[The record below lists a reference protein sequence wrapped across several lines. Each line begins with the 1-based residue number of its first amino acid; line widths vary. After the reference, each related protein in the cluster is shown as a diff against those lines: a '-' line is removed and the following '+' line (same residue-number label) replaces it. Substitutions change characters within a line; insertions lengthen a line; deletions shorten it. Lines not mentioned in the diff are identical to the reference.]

1 MHSRTSNRID
11 ERSAIALNKDKVEP
25 QAGAGMSRFGSIEIL
40 EVDWTK
46 LSDAAI
52 VERLVAGGASRL
64 TAQRI
69 VAIERGEAE
78 TGRARAHAQAR
89 R

>member
-1 MHSRTSNRID
+1 
-11 ERSAIALNKDKVEP
+11 V
-25 QAGAGMSRFGSIEIL
+25 SRFGRIEIP
-40 EVDWTK
+40 DADAMT

-78 TGRARAHAQAR
+78 TGRARQHTHR
-89 R
+89 RR